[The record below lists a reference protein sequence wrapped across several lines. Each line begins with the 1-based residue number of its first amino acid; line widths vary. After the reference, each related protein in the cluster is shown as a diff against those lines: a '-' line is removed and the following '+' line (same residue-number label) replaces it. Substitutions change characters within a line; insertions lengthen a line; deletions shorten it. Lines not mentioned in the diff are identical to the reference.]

1 MQWLSLLFS
10 FFLGKFNV
18 SRPPSLKDSVAFV
31 FEEAAYRSRKPAVLI
46 LGGLACVLLLCGG
59 FFMGLIDLTTQMDR
73 EGVVR
78 ASASAVSGFVLV
90 ALALGVFF
98 WIFTRAWPGARHAKE
113 KQAEKEA
120 SPGGL
125 EQALTLLVM
134 DFIKEREIRRAER
147 REDREERHHPHTPPL
162 SETPERTPPPLH

>member
-18 SRPPSLKDSVAFV
+18 TRPPSLKESVSFV

-46 LGGLACVLLLCGG
+46 LGGLGCILLLCGG

-73 EGVVR
+73 EGAIR
-78 ASASAVSGFVLV
+78 ATASAVSGFVLV
-90 ALALGVFF
+90 AIALGVFF
-98 WIFTRAWPGARHAKE
+98 WIFTRAWPGARNMKAKKE
-113 KQAEKEA
+113 EKEA
-120 SPGGL
+120 PAGGL

-134 DFIKEREIRRAER
+134 DFIKERELKREER
-147 REDREERHHPHTPPL
+147 REVREERRHPHAPPV
-162 SETPERTPPPLH
+162 SETSERTPPPLH